1 VGFITPISQHFC
13 ATCNRIRL
21 AVDGTIYLCLG
32 QEEKIE
38 MRDLLRDP
46 DCTDEAILHALEQGM
61 HLKPERHNFLE
72 TPEKI
77 VRFMSQTG
85 G

>member
-1 VGFITPISQHFC
+1 
-13 ATCNRIRL
+13 
-21 AVDGTIYLCLG
+21 
-32 QEEKIE
+32 

-72 TPEKI
+72 TPEKLSDSCLKRAAN
-77 VRFMSQTG
+77 VFAPLV
-85 G
+85 